1 MSFSGVLCIYSTLGL
16 NLLVLSWE
24 EGQGSR
30 KVKKWKYL
38 VSDQGNQTRS
48 RDEISPTSQS

>member
-16 NLLVLSWE
+16 NLLVFSWE